1 MKNKENRLKG
11 HMRDKLKKLK
21 IVTEVVNPDDK
32 AIYSRLP
39 NVNTTDEN
47 LFADRTI
54 TTICL

>member
-1 MKNKENRLKG
+1 
-11 HMRDKLKKLK
+11 MRDKLKKLK

-39 NVNTTDEN
+39 NVNTTDEI

-54 TTICL
+54 ITICL